1 MLRDIVFLST
11 ADWDNP
17 FWTNKQHVALELA
30 KLGHRIFYIES
41 IGLRRPSASKQDLA
55 RIWRRLRKGL
65 RRPREV
71 RQGLWVWSPLVLP
84 FNAFGAVRLMNR
96 LILRSSVGWWTWRLG
111 LSRDLFWTYNPITTE
126 LLDLSRYRQSVYH
139 CVDEI
144 SAQPGMPAAN
154 IERAE
159 TGLVRGVDVCFVTSE
174 KLLAS
179 RRQLNAATYYL
190 PNVADF
196 AHFSRALAADTPVP
210 ADLLKVPAPRIGFVG
225 AISGYKLDFKLLAQ
239 VAQKRPDWSIVMIGQ
254 VGEGDPWTDVSSLEG
269 LPNIHFFGARSYSD
283 LPGYLKGFDVAIL
296 PSAINEYT
304 ANMFPMKFFEY
315 LAAGK
320 RIVSTDLDAL
330 RKFDRLSY
338 LASSPDDFIAG
349 VENSLQAESPHELEA
364 RLKTAQ
370 DYTYQKRTA
379 DMLAVIDR
387 HKRNA

>member
-1 MLRDIVFLST
+1 MPRDIVFLST

-41 IGLRRPSASKQDLA
+41 VGLRRPSASSQDIA
-55 RIWRRLRKGL
+55 RIWRRLRRGL

-71 RQGLWVWSPLVLP
+71 RPGLWVWSPLVLP
-84 FNAFGAVRLMNR
+84 FNGMATVRLLNR
-96 LILRSSVGWWTWRLG
+96 LILRSSIGWWTWRLG
-111 LSRDLFWTYNPITTE
+111 LSRDLFWTYNPITTD
-126 LLDLSRYRQSVYH
+126 LLDLSRYRQRVYH
-139 CVDEI
+139 CVDEV

-159 TGLVRGVDVCFVTSE
+159 TSLVRQVDVCFVTSE

-179 RRQLNAATYYL
+179 RRQMNAATFYL

-196 AHFSRALAADTPVP
+196 AHFSRALAPDTAVP
-210 ADLLKVPAPRIGFVG
+210 ADLLQVPAPRIGFVG
-225 AISGYKLDFKLLAQ
+225 AISGYKLDFKLLARL
-239 VAQKRPDWSIVMIGQ
+239 AQKRPDWSIVMIGQ

-269 LPNIHFFGARSYSD
+269 LPNIHFFGARAYAD

-296 PSAINEYT
+296 PSVLNEYT

-320 RIVSTDLDAL
+320 RIVSTRLDAL
-330 RKFDRLSY
+330 KNFDRLSY
-338 LASSPDDFIAG
+338 LASNPDDFIAG
-349 VENSLQAESPHELEA
+349 VELSLQAESPRELEA
-364 RLKTAQ
+364 RLRTAQ
-370 DYTYQKRTA
+370 EYTYQKRTA
-379 DMLAVIDR
+379 DMLAVIER
-387 HKRNA
+387 HVGD